1 MWLQKF
7 PERELYLEDLASNW
21 SYKIPFENILERL
34 ILIGIFEIKQLEI
47 GKAISPE
54 LAQQAIRK
62 VSFSREFFFQAVA
75 KGCNRTGDSIYL
87 AAPENSISKK

>member
-21 SYKIPFENILERL
+21 SYKIPLENILERL

-62 VSFSREFFFQAVA
+62 VFLFQRILLPSRCE
-75 KGCNRTGDSIYL
+75 GCNRTGDSIYL